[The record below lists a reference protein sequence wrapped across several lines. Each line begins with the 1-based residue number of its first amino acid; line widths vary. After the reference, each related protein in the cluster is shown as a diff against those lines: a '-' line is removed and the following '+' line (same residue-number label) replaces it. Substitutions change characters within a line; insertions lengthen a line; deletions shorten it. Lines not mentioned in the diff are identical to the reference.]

1 MYSYDRVHVG
11 SVIYETVD
19 AVRANL
25 RACRYSEIL
34 DNWGHNSRRLEIK
47 LLFGSYLS
55 ALFLKSC

>member
-34 DNWGHNSRRLEIK
+34 DN
-47 LLFGSYLS
+47 
-55 ALFLKSC
+55 